1 MSEVKTLTHKE
12 YATDVHNDWCPG
24 CGDFGILSAIQISL
38 AELNIPPHKIACVSG
53 IGCSGKT
60 SHYLNAYGFH
70 TLHGRVLPCVTG
82 MKLANPT
89 LTVLGVGGD
98 GDAYGIGGGHFVAGG
113 RRNLD
118 FTYVVFNN
126 DVYALTKGQGSPT
139 MEKGKKTKSMPE
151 VSMFEAINPV
161 ALALASGYTFIA
173 RGFALD
179 TKYLAGL
186 IRQGIEHKG
195 SALIDVYQTCPTYN
209 DLHTRG
215 WYMGKDR
222 GGKPRFLK
230 LEDTGF
236 DPEVKDPGN
245 QKEVVA
251 KKMQAIEKAYN
262 LDGELHIG
270 VFFKMKVPTLEDNLA
285 SKLGA
290 VLSSPLAEQKLWE
303 RDVTPLLEAL
313 V

>member
-24 CGDFGILSAIQISL
+24 CGDFGILTAIQTAL
-38 AELNIPPHKIACVSG
+38 AELGIPPHKIACMSG

-60 SHYLNAYGFH
+60 SHYINAYGFH

-82 MKLANPT
+82 MKLANPA
-89 LTVLGVGGD
+89 LTVLGIGGD
-98 GDAYGIGGGHFVAGG
+98 GDAYSIGCGHFVAGG

-118 FTYVVFNN
+118 FTYIVFNN

-151 VSMFEAINPV
+151 ASLFEAINPIS
-161 ALALASGYTFIA
+161 LALSSGYTFIA

-179 TKYLAGL
+179 IKHLTNL

-195 SALIDVYQTCPTYN
+195 SSLIDVYQTCPTYN
-209 DLHTRG
+209 DLHPRG

-222 GGKPRFLK
+222 DGKSRLLR
-230 LEDTGF
+230 LEDTGY
-236 DPEVKDPGN
+236 DPEVKNPDNP
-245 QKEVVA
+245 KEVVA
-251 KKMQAIEKAYN
+251 KKLQAIEKAYN
-262 LDGELHIG
+262 LDGELHTG
-270 VFFKMKVPTLEDNLA
+270 VFFKMRVPTLEENLA
-285 SKLGA
+285 KKLGPIM
-290 VLSSPLAEQKLWE
+290 SSPLAEQKLWE
-303 RDVTPLLEAL
+303 RDIAPLLEEL
-313 V
+313 L

>member
-1 MSEVKTLTHKE
+1 MPELKTMTPKD
-12 YATDVHNDWCPG
+12 YATDIHNDWCPG
-24 CGDFGILSAIQISL
+24 CGDFGILSAIQTAL
-38 AELNIPPHKIACVSG
+38 AELQIPSHKVACISG

-60 SHYLNAYGFH
+60 PHYINTYGFH

-82 MKLANPT
+82 IKLANPT
-89 LTVLGVGGD
+89 LTVIGVGGD

-151 VSMFEAINPV
+151 PSIFEAINPV
-161 ALALASGYTFIA
+161 ALALASGYTFVA

-179 TKYLAGL
+179 TKHLASL
-186 IRQGIEHKG
+186 IKQGIEHKG

-222 GGKPRFLK
+222 DGKSRLTRLEELGYDPR
-230 LEDTGF
+230 
-236 DPEVKDPGN
+236 VKNPDN
-245 QKEVVA
+245 QREVVA
-251 KKMQAIEKAYN
+251 KKLQAIEKGYN

-270 VFFKMKVPTLEDNLA
+270 VLFKIGVPTLEDNYA
-285 SKLGA
+285 AKLG
-290 VLSSPLAEQKLWE
+290 SIMSHPLAEQKLWE
-303 RDVTPLLEAL
+303 RDVTPLLEKL